1 MKITEKESLS
11 EIKQG
16 KAIKEQHRDLS
27 FKIHE
32 TSTMW
37 KILSSTKTIDQAQRR
52 LPIKRKGKMKRTSE
66 DPES

>member
-1 MKITEKESLS
+1 
-11 EIKQG
+11 
-16 KAIKEQHRDLS
+16 
-27 FKIHE
+27 
-32 TSTMW
+32 MW